1 MNNSKIDQ
9 LTDHN
14 KAQQLSQPIVNC
26 TNLKKSYSEGTGR
39 QTKLVTEVLKGVDL
53 TIEQGEQVAI
63 LGQSGSGKSTLL
75 HLMGMLDQPTEG
87 QLFIN
92 NVDVTQLSDEK
103 KAVFRNQNMGFI
115 YQFHHLLTEFSALE
129 NVAMPLLISGV
140 EQKVAL
146 EKAKVLLEDVGLGH
160 RLAHNPAQ
168 MSGGER
174 QRVAIARALVNN
186 PSLVLADEPTG
197 NLDKKNAEHVFDLFL
212 KLNQQSNTTLV
223 VVTHD
228 LLLAERFDRII
239 QLDDGVIV

>member
-1 MNNSKIDQ
+1 MNDTTIDQ
-9 LTDHN
+9 VTDH
-14 KAQQLSQPIVNC
+14 KKVHQTSQPIVNC

-39 QTKLVTEVLKGVDL
+39 QAKLVTEVLKGVDL
-53 TIEQGEQVAI
+53 TIAQGEQVAI

-75 HLMGMLDQPTEG
+75 HLMGMLDEPTEG

-92 NVDVTQLSDEK
+92 NVDVTQLSDDK
-103 KAVFRNQNMGFI
+103 KAQFRNQNMGFI

-140 EQKVAL
+140 VRKVAL

-160 RLAHNPAQ
+160 RLSHNPSQ